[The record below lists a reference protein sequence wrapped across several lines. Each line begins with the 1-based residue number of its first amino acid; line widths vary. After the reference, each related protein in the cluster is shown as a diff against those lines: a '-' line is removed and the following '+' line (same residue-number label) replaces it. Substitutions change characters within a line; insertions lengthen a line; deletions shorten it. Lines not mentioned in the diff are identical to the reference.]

1 VEELLKNKLGIEVL
15 TDSGWSKF
23 DGLIV
28 KGIKDT
34 VVIRTSQ
41 STITCTLTHEFYLTS
56 MIKVQALTLKPGDR
70 IRGKSGVH
78 TVVSVTL
85 SKPEMVYDLLNV
97 DMNHRFFANNILVS
111 NCEFVI
117 DDETLI
123 AATTLIDL
131 EGREPVMR
139 QGQIRWYKQPE
150 RGRTYVVA
158 LDPSLG
164 TGGDPAAIQVLELPN
179 CVQIAEWQHN
189 RTPVPGQIN
198 ILKEICSYIN
208 ETIKTENDIYYSVEN
223 NTIGE
228 AALIC
233 INEIGEENIRGM
245 FLSEPARMGS
255 GRRYRKGFTT
265 TNKTK
270 LAACAKLKTMI
281 ETKKLTLSSRNI
293 ISELKN
299 FVAHAGSFAAK
310 PGETDDLVLS
320 MLLALRMTQVL
331 QSFDPEIDNR
341 LKDSFDELI
350 APMPFIMIS

>member
-1 VEELLKNKLGIEVL
+1 MEELIKNNIGLQIL
-15 TDSGWSKF
+15 TDTGWSNF

-28 KGIKDT
+28 KGQRQVAGLQLTNSYIKTTLDHDIYT
-34 VVIRTSQ
+34 NLLEKKSVKQLKVRDKIYTKTGIQ
-41 STITCTLTHEFYLTS
+41 S
-56 MIKVQALTLKPGDR
+56 
-70 IRGKSGVH
+70 
-78 TVVSVTL
+78 VVSIKLLNEET
-85 SKPEMVYDLLNV
+85 VYDLLNV
-97 DMNHRFFANNILVS
+97 KHHRRFFANDILCS
-111 NCEFVI
+111 NCEFII

-131 EGREPVMR
+131 EGREPIMR

-189 RTPVPGQIN
+189 RTPVTGQIN
-198 ILKEICSYIN
+198 ILKEICGYIN
-208 ETIKTENDIYYSVEN
+208 DTIKTENDIYYSVEN
-223 NTIGE
+223 NTLGE

-245 FLSEPARMGS
+245 FLSEPAKIGTS
-255 GRRYRKGFTT
+255 RRYRKGFTT

-270 LAACAKLKTMI
+270 LAACAKLKTMV
-281 ETKKLTLSSRNI
+281 ESKKLTLNSRNI

-299 FVAHAGSFAAK
+299 YVAHAGSFAAK
-310 PGETDDLVLS
+310 PGETDDLVS
-320 MLLALRMTQVL
+320 GMLLALRMTQVL
-331 QSFDPEIDNR
+331 QTFDPEIDNR
-341 LKDSFDELI
+341 LKDSFDELL